1 MKYALSTTSDRMHV
15 ATEQD
20 MSEKR
25 RRVQAK
31 STSTAACLACC
42 FRRAQSMQKQ
52 TQAAGTQT
60 ALVDVSSEPDVIQE
74 RFVAFGVLEDE
85 SGEKDVWFQWE
96 PLRRAF
102 FAREMFPPSDD
113 HVVIVLRDVEEVC
126 ATFPYSTE
134 EMEQQSR
141 WCSLLDILHRR
152 EPFDEDVT
160 IDRVV
165 SNANNTVRFQ
175 TQRTLL
181 LRTRFEAHDHTPPRH
196 HILDIVRF
204 VR

>member
-1 MKYALSTTSDRMHV
+1 MDAR
-15 ATEQD
+15 QD
-20 MSEKR
+20 MPEKR

-31 STSTAACLACC
+31 SSSTTACLACC
-42 FRRAQSMQKQ
+42 FRRAQSMQTQ
-52 TQAAGTQT
+52 TQAVGTQT
-60 ALVDVSSEPDVIQE
+60 VLADVSDVDVVMQE

-113 HVVIVLRDVEEVC
+113 DVVIVLRDVEEVC

-134 EMEQQSR
+134 EMERQSR
-141 WCSLLDILHRR
+141 WCSLLEILRLR

-181 LRTRFEAHDHTPPRH
+181 LRTRFEAHDDTPPRH
-196 HILDIVRF
+196 HILDIVRL